1 LLGSIASARNF
12 FRQLCRVRGGT
23 GLTVLYL
30 AVFGVALIFSLI
42 LTRCVRGMATAHGW
56 VSVPDPGRYLQ
67 AAPLPRLGGVGV
79 YLSFFAASLFLFLV
93 GHFGFHSGLG
103 FSLRPTLP
111 IVLGSFVILLLG
123 VWDDIRGLGPYSK
136 IAVECIAGLILFSGG
151 FRFVHFRVLFGNRL
165 LPWYVDLAFTLFWV
179 LGITNAFNLID
190 GVDGLAA
197 GSALFSTVAVF
208 VVALVSH
215 AALASFL
222 TIALSGAIL
231 GFLHYNLNP
240 ATIFL
245 GDSGSLFIGFMLSA
259 LALQSAQKAPT
270 MLAVAI
276 PVVSFGLPILETIL
290 SVVRRWISG
299 RPVFSADEEHIHHK
313 LLARGFS
320 QRKVVV
326 ILYGVSAIFGL
337 VSLFLLRPG
346 SAAMGVVFVV
356 LGIGIWLGVQHL
368 GYLEFGELRRVA
380 QRTIDQR
387 RVFVNN
393 LAVRRAIEELQQV
406 HDYDHLY
413 RVLVSAF
420 SENDF
425 DAFELRLQSPP
436 GRAPEMRAVD
446 NSAKRDREPLCLWWR
461 KPGSLLQGS
470 GYGWCVSL
478 DLVSGDHPSG
488 ACLTIYRHYS
498 ERALQLD
505 VNMLTAEFPGAL
517 AEALVRARVGNK
529 RIGAASEKDAAA
541 RTVAEAS

>member
-1 LLGSIASARNF
+1 
-12 FRQLCRVRGGT
+12 
-23 GLTVLYL
+23 LTILYL
-30 AVFGVALIFSLI
+30 AVFGIALIFSLI
-42 LTRCVRGMATAHGW
+42 LTRCVRGAATARGW
-56 VSVPDPGRYLQ
+56 VSVPDPERYLHP
-67 AAPLPRLGGVGV
+67 APLPRLGGIAV
-79 YLSFFAASLFLFLV
+79 YLAFFAASLFLLLV
-93 GHFGFHSGLG
+93 GRFGYHSGLG

-123 VWDDIRGLGPYSK
+123 TWDDIRGLGPYSK
-136 IAVECIAGLILFSGG
+136 IVVECVAGLILFSGG
-151 FRFVHFRVLFGNRL
+151 FRFVHFAVLFGTRD

-179 LGITNAFNLID
+179 LAITNAFNLID
-190 GVDGLAA
+190 GIDGLAA

-215 AALASFL
+215 ASLTSFL
-222 TIALSGAIL
+222 AIALSGAIL

-270 MLAVAI
+270 ILAVAI

-290 SVVRRWISG
+290 SVVRRLISG
-299 RPVFSADEEHIHHK
+299 RPIFSADEQHIHHK

-320 QRKVVV
+320 QRKVLV
-326 ILYGVSAIFGL
+326 ILYAVSAIFGL

-346 SAAMGVVFVV
+346 SAAIGIVFMV

-368 GYLEFGELRRVA
+368 GYPEFGELRRVA
-380 QRTIDQR
+380 QRTMDQR

-393 LAVRRAIEELQQV
+393 LAVRRAIEELQRVQ
-406 HDYDHLY
+406 DFDQLY
-413 RVLVSAF
+413 GVLVSAF

-425 DAFELRLQSPP
+425 DAFELRLHSLA
-436 GRAPEMRAVD
+436 RFPEMRSFD
-446 NSAKRDREPLCLWWR
+446 NMAQRDGDPICLWWR
-461 KPGSLLQGS
+461 KPGSLVRGS

-478 DLVSGDHPSG
+478 DLMSDEHPAGGS
-488 ACLTIYRHYS
+488 LIIYRHYN

-505 VNMLTAEFPGAL
+505 VNLLTAEFPGAL
-517 AEALVRARVGNK
+517 AEALARARVGTK
-529 RIGAASEKDAAA
+529 RIGAASEKEA
-541 RTVAEAS
+541 RAEAVAEVS

>member
-1 LLGSIASARNF
+1 MTI
-12 FRQLCRVRGGT
+12 
-23 GLTVLYL
+23 LYL
-30 AVFGVALIFSLI
+30 AVFGIALIFSLV

-56 VSVPDPGRYLQ
+56 VSVPDLDRCVH
-67 AAPLPRLGGVGV
+67 AAPLPRLGGVAV
-79 YLSFFAASLFLFLV
+79 YLSFFAASLFLFLI
-93 GHFGFHSGLG
+93 GRFGYHSGLG

-123 VWDDIRGLGPYSK
+123 TWDNVRGLGPYAK
-136 IAVECIAGLILFSGG
+136 IAVECVAGLILFFGG
-151 FRFVHFRVLFGNRL
+151 FRFVHFAVLFGSRD

-190 GVDGLAA
+190 GIDGLAA

-215 AALASFL
+215 ASLASFL

-326 ILYGVSAIFGL
+326 ILYAVSAIFGL
-337 VSLFLLRPG
+337 VSLFMLRPG
-346 SAAMGVVFVV
+346 SAAIGIVFVV

-380 QRTIDQR
+380 ERTIDQR

-413 RVLVSAF
+413 SVLVSAF

-425 DAFELRLQSPP
+425 DAFELRLHSP
-436 GRAPEMRAVD
+436 GRFPEMRLVD
-446 NSAKRDREPLCLWWR
+446 NMAKRDVDPISLWWR
-461 KPGSLLQGS
+461 KPGSLVQGS

-478 DLVSGDHPSG
+478 DLVSDDHPTG
-488 ACLTIYRHYS
+488 ASLIIYRHYN

-505 VNMLTAEFPGAL
+505 VNLLTAEFPGAL
-517 AEALVRARVGNK
+517 AEALVRARVGTK
-529 RIGAASEKDAAA
+529 RIAPANEKEAGARAVS
-541 RTVAEAS
+541 EAS

>member
-1 LLGSIASARNF
+1 
-12 FRQLCRVRGGT
+12 
-23 GLTVLYL
+23 LTVLYL
-30 AVFGVALIFSLI
+30 AVFVFALIFSLA
-42 LTRCVRGMATAHGW
+42 LTRCVRGTATAHGW
-56 VSVPDPGRYLQ
+56 VSVPDLDRYLH
-67 AAPLPRLGGVGV
+67 AAPLPRLGGVAV
-79 YLSFFAASLFLFLV
+79 YLSFLAASLFLFLV
-93 GHFGFHSGLG
+93 GRFGFHAGLG

-111 IVLGSFVILLLG
+111 IVLGSLVILLLG
-123 VWDDIRGLGPYSK
+123 TWDDIRGLGPYSK
-136 IAVECIAGLILFSGG
+136 IALECVAGLILFSGG
-151 FRFVHFRVLFGNRL
+151 FRFVHFAVLFGSRD

-190 GVDGLAA
+190 GIDGLAA

-215 AALASFL
+215 ASLASFL
-222 TIALSGAIL
+222 AIALSGAIL

-326 ILYGVSAIFGL
+326 ILYAVSATFGL
-337 VSLFLLRPG
+337 VSLILLRPG
-346 SAAMGVVFVV
+346 GAAIGIVFVV
-356 LGIGIWLGVQHL
+356 LGI
-368 GYLEFGELRRVA
+368 GELRRVA

-425 DAFELRLQSPP
+425 DAFELRLHSPL
-436 GRAPEMRAVD
+436 GKAPEMRAVD
-446 NSAKRDREPLCLWWR
+446 NMAKRNGEPLCLWWR

-470 GYGWCVSL
+470 GNGWCLSL
-478 DLVSGDHPSG
+478 DLVCGDHPAG
-488 ACLTIYRHYS
+488 ASLTIYRHYH
-498 ERALQLD
+498 ERPLQLD
-505 VNMLTAEFPGAL
+505 VNLLTAEFPGAL
-517 AEALVRARVGNK
+517 AQALTRARAGTK
-529 RIGAASEKDAAA
+529 RIGAGSEKGAGA
-541 RTVAEAS
+541 RAGAEAS

>member
-1 LLGSIASARNF
+1 MTI
-12 FRQLCRVRGGT
+12 
-23 GLTVLYL
+23 LYL
-30 AVFGVALIFSLI
+30 AVFGVALIFSLV
-42 LTRCVRGMATAHGW
+42 LTRYVRGMATAHAW
-56 VSVPDPGRYLQ
+56 VSVPDLERGLH
-67 AAPLPRLGGVGV
+67 AAPLPRLGGVAV

-93 GHFGFHSGLG
+93 GHFGYRSSLG

-111 IVLGSFVILLLG
+111 IVLSSFVILLLG
-123 VWDDIRGLGPYSK
+123 TWDDIRGLGPYTK
-136 IAVECIAGLILFSGG
+136 IAVECVAGLILFFGG
-151 FRFVHFRVLFGNRL
+151 FRFVHFAVLFGSRD

-190 GVDGLAA
+190 GIDGLAA

-215 AALASFL
+215 ASLASFL

-290 SVVRRWISG
+290 SVVRRWIAG
-299 RPVFSADEEHIHHK
+299 RPVFSADEEHIHHM

-326 ILYGVSAIFGL
+326 ILYAVSAIFGL
-337 VSLFLLRPG
+337 VSLFMLRPG
-346 SAAMGVVFVV
+346 SAAIGIVFVV

-413 RVLVSAF
+413 TVLVSAF

-425 DAFELRLQSPP
+425 DAFELRLHSSL

-446 NSAKRDREPLCLWWR
+446 NTAKRDREPLCLWWR
-461 KPGSLLQGS
+461 KPGSLLRGP

-478 DLVSGDHPSG
+478 DLVSNDHPTG
-488 ACLTIYRHYS
+488 ASLIIYRHYN

-505 VNMLTAEFPGAL
+505 VNLLTTEFPGAL
-517 AEALVRARVGNK
+517 AEALVRARVGTK
-529 RIGAASEKDAAA
+529 RIGPANEKQAGASA
-541 RTVAEAS
+541 VAEAS